1 MKNGPMFE
9 QQEFK
14 EMKVSKSGILAPVFF
29 PAAGLIAL
37 LVVVTLVAGDGA
49 AGVFAAMQ
57 TWVTGTMGWFYMLA
71 VNGFLIFCLYLAFS
85 RSGEIKLG
93 PNQSEP
99 DYSFLSW
106 FAMLFSAGIGIGL
119 LFFGVAEPVT
129 HFLAPP
135 NADPRTIEAA
145 KQAMQ
150 ITFFHWGI
158 NAWAIY
164 AVVGL
169 ILAYFSFR
177 HNLPLTIRSALYPL
191 IGRRIHGPI
200 GHAVDVI
207 AVVGTLFGVATS
219 LGFGVAQINAGLNHL
234 FDVPIGTTTQV
245 LLIALITAFATAS
258 VVSGLDAGIKKLSEI
273 NMVLATLL
281 LLFVIILGPTILFLN
296 SFVENIGLYL
306 ETLVARSFRLD
317 AYDAGNK
324 EWLSN
329 WTLFYWGWWISWSPF
344 VGIFIARISRGRTIR
359 EFILGVL
366 LVPTAFTFIW
376 MTAFGNGALA
386 LELAGTGAQISSA
399 IENNLPLGIF
409 AFLETLPFPGVVS
422 FLTII
427 LIMTFF
433 VTSSDSGSLVIDT
446 ITSGGHLHPP
456 VWQRVFW
463 ALTEGLVAAV
473 LMFGGGLA
481 ALQSAT
487 IVTAL
492 PFAFVIV
499 FACFGLLKALRIETA
514 KLQGAAAA
522 PDIII
527 TGNDD
532 NWKLRLGALLSY
544 PNKTQVRAF
553 MQTTL
558 HPALEKMAHEIRTSD
573 AEASV
578 EISKDGNELR
588 ILHGT
593 EVDFLYAVHMRGL
606 LKPEFAYMTTDMK
619 EGQRFYRAEVYLLE
633 GSQHYDVYGFS
644 EEQLIHDVLGQY
656 DKHIHFLNIA
666 RA

>member
-1 MKNGPMFE
+1 MFE
-9 QQEFK
+9 KANSGQHSN
-14 EMKVSKSGILAPVFF
+14 SKSGLLPPVFY
-29 PAAGLIAL
+29 PAAGLIAA
-37 LVVVTLVAGDGA
+37 LVIITVIAGKDA
-49 AGVFAAMQ
+49 EALFAGIQ
-57 TWVTGTMGWFYMLA
+57 DWVTSTMGWVYMLSVA
-71 VNGFLIFCLYLAFS
+71 GFLVFCGYLAFS

-135 NADPRTIEAA
+135 DADPRTVAAA
-145 KQAMQ
+145 KEAMQ
-150 ITFFHWGI
+150 LTFFHWGI
-158 NAWAIY
+158 NGWAIY
-164 AVVGL
+164 AIVGL

-191 IGRRIHGPI
+191 IGKRIHGPI
-200 GHAVDVI
+200 GHTVDVL

-234 FDVPIGTTTQV
+234 FDVPIDTVTQAI
-245 LLIALITAFATAS
+245 LIVVITGCATVS
-258 VVSGLDAGIKKLSEI
+258 VVLGLDSGIKKLSEL
-273 NMVLATLL
+273 NMIVAALL

-306 ETLVARSFRLD
+306 DIIVARTFRLD
-317 AYDAGNK
+317 AYTGDQ

-376 MTAFGNGALA
+376 MTAFGNGALS
-386 LELAGTGAQISSA
+386 LELAGADFSIADT

-409 AFLETLPFPGVVS
+409 VFLESLPLSSLVSLLTL
-422 FLTII
+422 FLIV
-427 LIMTFF
+427 TFF

-446 ITSGGHLHPP
+446 ITSGGHLNPP
-456 VWQRVFW
+456 VWQRIFW
-463 ALTEGLVAAV
+463 AVAQGVVAAV
-473 LMFGGGLA
+473 LMLGGGLA

-487 IVTAL
+487 VATAL
-492 PFAFVIV
+492 PFTFVIIT
-499 FACFGLLKALRIETA
+499 ACIGLFKGLKMETA
-514 KLQGAAAA
+514 RLKGAAAA
-522 PDIII
+522 PDVQIFGED
-527 TGNDD
+527 TD
-532 NWKLRLGALLSY
+532 WKARLNALLSY
-544 PNKTQVRAF
+544 PSKKKMDDFISMTVRPAF
-553 MQTTL
+553 
-558 HPALEKMAHEIRTSD
+558 EKVGAEIKKCD
-573 AEASV
+573 ANADV
-578 EISKDGNELR
+578 EINVDGNELR

-593 EVDFLYAVHMRGL
+593 EMDFLYAIHVRGL
-606 LKPEFAYMTTDMK
+606 LKPDFAYMPLAGDAP
-619 EGQRFYRAEVYLLE
+619 ENQRFYRAEVYLLE
-633 GSQHYDVYGFS
+633 GSQHYDVYGFC
-644 EEQLIHDVLGQY
+644 EEQLIHDILAQY